1 MIYFLSDTH
10 FYHFNILKL
19 NPEVRKLGYELEI
32 LENLESIVKEGDTVY
47 HLGDFTWQ
55 LQDELGVLERWKR
68 LPGRKVLV
76 MGNHDH
82 RFGREALGE
91 FFDEIHE
98 FSLILEVGGLRLLLS
113 HYPVLDLRTQRFPE
127 RQEKVKELFL
137 KENCDLLIHGHVHHN
152 GGGPTCGC
160 SLKGVPCV
168 NVNVEFW
175 EFSPVNLE
183 DIIVSL
189 QHLIKVKS

>member
-19 NPEVRKLGYELEI
+19 NPEVRKFGYEFEI
-32 LENLESIVKEGDTVY
+32 LENLKSILKEGDTVY

-55 LQDELGVLERWKR
+55 LYDEFKVLGRWKR

-82 RFGREALGE
+82 RFGREVLKE
-91 FFDEIHE
+91 FFDEVYE
-98 FSLILEVGGLRLLLS
+98 FSLVLELDGLRILLS
-113 HYPVLDLRTQRFPE
+113 HYPALDLRTQRFPE
-127 RQEKVKELFL
+127 RQEKVEKIFFE
-137 KENCDLLIHGHVHHN
+137 ENCDILVHGHVHYN
-152 GGGPTCGC
+152 GSGPTCGC
-160 SLKGVPCV
+160 ALKGIPCV

-175 EFSPVNLE
+175 DFRP
-183 DIIVSL
+183 VSL
-189 QHLIKVKS
+189 KEVTVGLKQFPKNAL

>member
-10 FYHFNILKL
+10 LYHFNILKL
-19 NPEVRKLGYELEI
+19 NPQARRPGYELKI
-32 LENLESIVKEGDTVY
+32 LENLESLLKEEDTLY

-55 LQDELGVLERWKR
+55 LQDEFGVLERWKR

-82 RFGREALGE
+82 RFGKEVLKE

-98 FSLILEVGGLRLLLS
+98 FSLVLEVEGLRLLLS
-113 HYPVLDLRTQRFPE
+113 HYPALDLKTERFPD
-127 RQEKVKELFL
+127 RQKKVEETFFKEG
-137 KENCDLLIHGHVHHN
+137 CYLLIHGHVHHN
-152 GGGPTCGC
+152 GSGPTCGC
-160 SLKGVPCV
+160 TLKGVPCV

-175 EFSPVNLE
+175 SFRPVSLE
-183 DIIVSL
+183 DIA
-189 QHLIKVKS
+189 VKL